1 MITLV
6 KVSDVL
12 AATAAASGQP
22 SPVIDAT
29 SDTATAY
36 WAARFGISTVEL
48 ASAIEQVGPSVAA
61 LRRYLN
67 K

>member
-22 SPVIDAT
+22 SPVIDVT
-29 SDTATAY
+29 SDTATTY
-36 WAARFGISTVEL
+36 WAGRFGISTIEL
-48 ASAIEQVGPSVAA
+48 ASAIEKVGPSVAA
-61 LRRYLN
+61 LRRHLN

>member
-48 ASAIEQVGPSVAA
+48 AGPSVAA

>member
-36 WAARFGISTVEL
+36 WAARFGISTVE
-48 ASAIEQVGPSVAA
+48 QVGPSVAA